1 MLRQRCHITESGSSC
16 LSLLRQT
23 VIRPLS
29 LVVPTDN
36 DHDHAADDHHHD
48 ADNDHDDNDDDEVQF
63 LIIWRAEILNSIYQL
78 DHLLFLNSTST
89 VQKWRK
95 ISLVFCDF
103 FHLGFWGDL
112 KILMIIPVQRWQ
124 Q

>member
-36 DHDHAADDHHHD
+36 DHDHAADDHDHAADDHHHD
-48 ADNDHDDNDDDEVQF
+48 ADNDHDDNDYDEVNF
-63 LIIWRAEILNSIYQL
+63 LMIWRTAMIEI
-78 DHLLFLNSTST
+78 
-89 VQKWRK
+89 
-95 ISLVFCDF
+95 
-103 FHLGFWGDL
+103 
-112 KILMIIPVQRWQ
+112 
-124 Q
+124 